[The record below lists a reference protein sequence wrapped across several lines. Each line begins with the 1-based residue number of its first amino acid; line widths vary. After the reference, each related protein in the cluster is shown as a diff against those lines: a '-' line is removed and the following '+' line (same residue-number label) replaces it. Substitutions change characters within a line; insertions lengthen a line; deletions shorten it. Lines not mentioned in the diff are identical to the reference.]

1 VIAPVRVEPG
11 YRRLVALAELIGE
24 PMEPHQRRIART
36 WLESDACEVVTIAP
50 KGNHKTTT
58 AALAGVHELLANPDA
73 DVIVGAASERQAN
86 VALRRMKGFAERR
99 RSPIGSRCAI
109 GRCARTLGG
118 SSAWSRATVPVCM
131 VFPRR

>member
-1 VIAPVRVEPG
+1 
-11 YRRLVALAELIGE
+11 
-24 PMEPHQRRIART
+24 
-36 WLESDACEVVTIAP
+36 VTIAP

-86 VALRRMKGFAERR
+86 VALRRMKGLRSGR

-118 SSAWSRATVPVCM
+118 VLRVVSSDGPGLHGVSPSLMIGDEPWC
-131 VFPRR
+131 